1 MVKIIQ
7 IFGPKTIHCYIILD
21 SDAKI
26 IFPQRETL
34 ILTFKYK
41 FSRNF
46 VSFFIL
52 INFDLKLIS
61 LFFGKS
67 LISSDQFLIMTA
79 EEKKKIQAWIP
90 VSIWI
95 KIDQMGFTSQTEA
108 VTQAFKNLISDQ
120 NRSKIDQTGS
130 NTDQIRYSE
139 INELSTV
146 LSEKD
151 KRLQEIQE
159 HNETLK
165 IELEKAHQDKAAI
178 QNLYDNYMRQMQ
190 TLITQKTIEA
200 PGAKKPWWRFW

>member
-1 MVKIIQ
+1 MEN
-7 IFGPKTIHCYIILD
+7 H
-21 SDAKI
+21 
-26 IFPQRETL
+26 
-34 ILTFKYK
+34 
-41 FSRNF
+41 
-46 VSFFIL
+46 
-52 INFDLKLIS
+52 
-61 LFFGKS
+61 

-90 VSIWI
+90 VSLWI

-108 VTQAFKNLISDQ
+108 VTQAFKNLLSDQ
-120 NRSKIDQTGS
+120 NRSKVDQTGS
-130 NTDQIRYSE
+130 NTDQIRSSE
-139 INELSTV
+139 INELSDI

-165 IELEKAHQDKAAI
+165 IELEKAHQDKEAI

-200 PGAKKPWWRFW
+200 PGSKKPWWRFW